1 MEGIKLYYPTSYLSG
16 NMFEKVLLGD
26 KTKLDI
32 DDREE
37 LIYERKKQIARETP
51 KWALFYLVT
60 GAVSFILGIVVFGI
74 SVWFSLS
81 LWISALI
88 WTFAVILMLIGF
100 YLRDKAKELE
110 IEIELYE
117 KEKHEAE
124 KKRVRHCVECGRIIP
139 YDASICPYCGHIY
152 DEFADLLP
160 LPDLNT
166 KKKKKR
172 R

>member
-1 MEGIKLYYPTSYLSG
+1 
-16 NMFEKVLLGD
+16 MFERVLLGD
-26 KTKLDI
+26 KNQLGI
-32 DDREE
+32 EE
-37 LIYERKKQIARETP
+37 KEEIMYERKKQIAKETP

-100 YLRDKAKELE
+100 YLRDKSKELE
-110 IEIELYE
+110 IEIEVYE
-117 KEKHEAE
+117 REKNEA
-124 KKRVRHCVECGRIIP
+124 KSRKVRHCVECGRIIP

-152 DEFADLLP
+152 EEFTDVLTFPEL
-160 LPDLNT
+160 T
-166 KKKKKR
+166 GEKKKKR
-172 R
+172 KKKK